1 MRQVYVVGLRLRPG
15 WGEMEV
21 WREEQA
27 ETPEEA
33 VKQVLRQVGVDRC
46 CEAVVYWGGGWM
58 RWFVEGVSLEARD
71 GEG

>member
-1 MRQVYVVGLRLRPG
+1 MAQRYVVGLRLWPG

-21 WREEQA
+21 WREEEA

-33 VKQVLRQVGVDRC
+33 VRQVLRRVGVARC

-58 RWFVEGVSLEARD
+58 RWFVEGLAVESGDAER
-71 GEG
+71 